1 MSTATWATL
10 FCLGMSSSL
19 IWAALIP
26 PEGVALWRI
35 LTAASIGAWLMG
47 TGAALAA
54 LKAARRQSTAT

>member
-1 MSTATWATL
+1 MSTATWTTL
-10 FCLGMSSSL
+10 FCLGVGGSL
-19 IWAALIP
+19 IWAALIT

-35 LTAASIGAWLMG
+35 LSAAGIGAGLLG